1 MDQVD
6 DKELE
11 EVDTERKAVVDEKE
25 FEEAAVDT
33 GADVTSRQRS
43 PVYTATEETLFQE
56 AARDTKTHSLVSKQ
70 HVACSQQPAACLL
83 TFHISTEPL
92 DLPAVF
98 RMGLWN
104 ESHSSCLE
112 STRPAAAG
120 GSVCWRSCWHHL
132 QSHLKL
138 PAYASGIR

>member
-43 PVYTATEETLFQE
+43 LVYTATEETLFQE

-92 DLPAVF
+92 NLPQSLEWVFGMNPTLPALSLQDQQQLVV
-98 RMGLWN
+98 LY
-104 ESHSSCLE
+104 
-112 STRPAAAG
+112 AG
-120 GSVCWRSCWHHL
+120 AHVGIIYNHTSNSQHTL
-132 QSHLKL
+132 QV
-138 PAYASGIR
+138 